1 MFSKFRVRW
10 DERVIHPS
18 RTAKRKLGG
27 ASLEQIWKCIDIPKR
42 KKKSFLLASK
52 ITILPWKS
60 SCLLPRLSLIFW
72 ANIKTSMSAR
82 IAKLPNYTG
91 LNGWAIFHKVFT
103 HCIMDEGNHLTE
115 MNLTCHQKEM
125 LPLKVIAQASCL
137 SIVINILWVKKL
149 PWNII
154 GLRQISD

>member
-1 MFSKFRVRW
+1 MRRKGYPSESNSEEKAWRGQSWADLKMYWHSK
-10 DERVIHPS
+10 
-18 RTAKRKLGG
+18 K
-27 ASLEQIWKCIDIPKR
+27 

-60 SCLLPRLSLIFW
+60 SCLLPRLSLKFW

-125 LPLKVIAQASCL
+125 QPLKVIAQASCL